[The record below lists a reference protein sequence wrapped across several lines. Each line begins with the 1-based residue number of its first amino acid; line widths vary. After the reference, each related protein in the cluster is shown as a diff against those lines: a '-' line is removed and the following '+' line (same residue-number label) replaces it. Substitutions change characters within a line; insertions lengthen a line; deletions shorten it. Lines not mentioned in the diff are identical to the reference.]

1 MLLGVFHSKPMF
13 RLSTVEVMKHIRPSD
28 GTGFVL
34 SDDELHR
41 LHARLVEILAD
52 IDRICRQSHLR
63 YFLGG
68 GTALGA
74 IRHGGFIPWD
84 DDMDLCMPRADF
96 DRFVPLFRA
105 ACGDRYWVHSP
116 NDPDTH
122 GITMSRVRL
131 KGTSVRDRNDFN
143 EPECG
148 AFVDIFIYEN
158 TFDNPILRALHGTG
172 SLALGLLVSL
182 RKFWRDRAFLRALV
196 LGNPAA
202 ERAVRLKS
210 VLGFFVSWL
219 PLDTCI
225 HLSNGWN
232 RMCRSESSR
241 FITCPSGRKHF
252 FGQLAPREEFA
263 TTRDIAFEGLSVKV
277 GGGII
282 KHMIR
287 LYGENYM
294 TPPPNADRE
303 QHVFLRPFSV

>member
-1 MLLGVFHSKPMF
+1 
-13 RLSTVEVMKHIRPSD
+13 MKHIRPS
-28 GTGFVL
+28 GGMGFVL
-34 SDDELHR
+34 SDDDLHR

-52 IDRICRQSHLR
+52 IDRVCRQNNLQ

-96 DRFVPLFRA
+96 NRFVPLFRA
-105 ACGDRYWVHSP
+105 TCGDRYWVHSP

-131 KGTSVRDRNDFN
+131 KGTSVRDRNDFH

-158 TFDNPILRALHGTG
+158 TFDNLILRTLHGTG

-182 RKFWRDRAFLRALV
+182 RKFWMDRAFLKALV

-202 ERAVRLKS
+202 ERSVRLKS
-210 VLGFFVSWL
+210 FLGFFVSWL

-232 RMCRSESSR
+232 RLCRNGSSR
-241 FITCPSGRKHF
+241 FITCPGGRKHF
-252 FGQLAPREEFA
+252 FGQLAPRKEFA
-263 TTRDIAFEGLSVKV
+263 TTRDITFEGLSVKV
-277 GGGII
+277 GSGIVE
-282 KHMIR
+282 HMIR
-287 LYGENYM
+287 LYGEDYM
-294 TPPPNADRE
+294 TPPPDANRE